1 MWFPGWRK
9 NHKGSAN
16 ILQIGPLPISTLRL
30 DCGKNQV
37 VYYPY
42 VFFTENNFWENKMN
56 EAIKEQVKKLIS
68 EQVGDMPTTVEE
80 MLGLYEIK
88 NNQRQ
93 ILSLS
98 LSNYT
103 YHQKAAHGMTY
114 IKSLNFDLEKQ
125 KICKLE
131 DLFIPGSDYIKRISS
146 LVNIQIHERD
156 IPLLDDFAGIQP
168 NQDFYI
174 ADKTIVIYF
183 QLYEITPY
191 YVGLPMFPI
200 SVFDLIDII
209 DDTSPLSR
217 MAVNN

>member
-1 MWFPGWRK
+1 M
-9 NHKGSAN
+9 
-16 ILQIGPLPISTLRL
+16 
-30 DCGKNQV
+30 

-68 EQVGDMPTTVEE
+68 DQVGDMPTTVEE
-80 MLGLYEIK
+80 MRGFYEIK

-156 IPLLDDFAGIQP
+156 IPLLDDFNGIQP

-174 ADKTIVIYF
+174 ADKTLVIYF

-200 SVFDLIDII
+200 SVFDLTDII
-209 DDTSPLSR
+209 DESSPLSR

>member
-1 MWFPGWRK
+1 M
-9 NHKGSAN
+9 
-16 ILQIGPLPISTLRL
+16 PISTLRL
-30 DCGKNQV
+30 DCGENQV

-42 VFFTENNFWENKMN
+42 VFFSGNNLWENKMN
-56 EAIKEQVKKLIS
+56 EAIKEQVKKLIF
-68 EQVGDMPTTVEE
+68 EQVGNMPTTVEE

-93 ILSLS
+93 LLSLS

-125 KICKLE
+125 QVCKLE